1 MALTK
6 VVTEGIAAGAV
17 TATQIATNAV
27 TVDDISDGSVSTAKL
42 ADDSVTGDKLAN
54 TAVTAGTYGSSSAIP
69 SLTVDAQGRV
79 TAATTSAIDSTAI
92 TNGTSNVSVAASG
105 DITATRAGT
114 QRLAVTSTGIDV
126 TGTVEADGLTCT
138 GDATISAG
146 TGLLRLRDSNSTG
159 AAVGSYVQGEDSGA
173 NTRWQVGQ
181 TTTGN
186 EQLRIINVANSDIAF
201 YTNSTQRALI
211 TSSGHF
217 QPAVTNTYDI
227 GTSSVQWRNAYFDG
241 TVTCDGL
248 VTDGNFTLTGG
259 DMVIGSSTDT
269 SVYIRADFEDSG
281 GVGQF
286 NLNAYGAVEFKMLHN
301 RSGSTNGGIPT
312 SAAGFTSPQTCPIYF
327 ANSGTARAYFDTSGH
342 FRPAANNTYDLGSS
356 SERWRNVYT
365 NDLNLSNEGGAN
377 DVDGTWGSWTIQ
389 EGEDDLFLLNRRNGK
404 KYKFNL
410 SEVN

>member
-1 MALTK
+1 MALTQVK
-6 VVTEGIAAGAV
+6 SDGIADGAV

-69 SLTVDAQGRV
+69 SLAVDAQGRV

-92 TNGTSNVSVAASG
+92 ANGTSNVSVAASG

-138 GDATISAG
+138 GDATNSAG

-159 AAVGSYVQGEDSGA
+159 AGVGSYVQGEDSGA

-201 YTNSTQRALI
+201 YTNNTQRAIL
-211 TSSGHF
+211 TNSGHF
-217 QPAVTNTYDI
+217 QPAVTNTGI
-227 GTSSVQWRNAYFDG
+227 
-241 TVTCDGL
+241 C
-248 VTDGNFTLTGG
+248 TDVAGN
-259 DMVIGSSTDT
+259 D
-269 SVYIRADFEDSG
+269 YIF
-281 GVGQF
+281 
-286 NLNAYGAVEFKMLHN
+286 LH
-301 RSGSTNGGIPT
+301 G
-312 SAAGFTSPQTCPIYF
+312 
-327 ANSGTARAYFDTSGH
+327 
-342 FRPAANNTYDLGSS
+342 
-356 SERWRNVYT
+356 
-365 NDLNLSNEGGAN
+365 
-377 DVDGTWGSWTIQ
+377 
-389 EGEDDLFLLNRRNGK
+389 
-404 KYKFNL
+404 
-410 SEVN
+410 